1 MTARKPAK
9 RAARPKTTAVPD
21 RSPNVPLG
29 IEAQVLA
36 QLLCNAGAE
45 PGLVPIDLMDDAA
58 KKQWQETRK
67 SPAPVLPLW
76 VIDLAAAILAT
87 IPRRKIT
94 RKGRPLGRAVAE
106 TEAFAPFSSVM
117 EAARLVAPYRLA
129 ENLARLAE
137 YLAKSQND
145 SITEGEIAARFKE
158 IVKAHADEIEDEAR
172 RLAQQVYRRR
182 KRDMTE

>member
-58 KKQWQETRK
+58 KKQWQETRM

-94 RKGRPLGRAVAE
+94 RKGHPLGRAVAE
-106 TEAFAPFSSVM
+106 TEAFAILLGKVAK
-117 EAARLVAPYRLA
+117 AARFVAPYRL
-129 ENLARLAE
+129 NLARLAE
-137 YLAKSQND
+137 NLAKSQND
-145 SITEGEIAARFKE
+145 SITDCEIAARFNE